1 MNWKVCGMRD
11 EQNIKEVLALQ
22 PNWMGFIFYA
32 KSPRYVLGKLSPDFL
47 QNWPYTTKKVGVF
60 VNPSLEWML
69 EQAVAFQLDIV
80 QIHGVLLTESFYKEL
95 KKANLEVVQA
105 VGVGEKLDFD
115 ELAPLES
122 FVDYFLFDTKS
133 VSHGGTGQSF
143 DWNLLT
149 NYSLSIPF
157 LLAGGICLENFDKLP
172 NWQNIPF
179 WGIDV
184 NSRFEDFPAF
194 KNRAALGVL
203 SHKIDEYNKYKL

>member
-80 QIHGVLLTESFYKEL
+80 QIHGALLTESFYKAL

-105 VGVGEKLDFD
+105 VGVAEKIDFD
-115 ELAPLES
+115 AL
-122 FVDYFLFDTKS
+122 TKS
-133 VSHGGTGQSF
+133 MF
-143 DWNLLT
+143 
-149 NYSLSIPF
+149 
-157 LLAGGICLENFDKLP
+157 
-172 NWQNIPF
+172 
-179 WGIDV
+179 
-184 NSRFEDFPAF
+184 
-194 KNRAALGVL
+194 
-203 SHKIDEYNKYKL
+203 